1 MHRAP
6 GTEVVSMCSTS
17 CSFQGCCCKAFCC
30 LPSTPFQCV
39 GGCACLRL
47 APSVQLPPEK
57 VPAQQLVECQLQLNL
72 KAVLRAWR
80 GMPPKVT
87 GLLMWRLLGLSRV
100 GIGAAR
106 FHKSFD
112 VDLSDGYQLFFK
124 DEPLSRTSTPCSI
137 APRLLSPRSPS
148 DP

>member
-1 MHRAP
+1 M
-6 GTEVVSMCSTS
+6 
-17 CSFQGCCCKAFCC
+17 
-30 LPSTPFQCV
+30 
-39 GGCACLRL
+39 RL

-100 GIGAAR
+100 GVGAAR
-106 FHKSFD
+106 IHKSFD

-124 DEPLSRTSTPCSI
+124 DEPFLAQVPHAALLPDCSLRGL
-137 APRLLSPRSPS
+137 PG